1 MIINLKLSSNQQT
14 NTQTGCQERARGA
27 SQTACSPPFLLKSVQ
42 FSASAT
48 ERLEESSE
56 AARKNDTKSMR
67 PSYSSEQS
75 WEHFTVSCT
84 VFHILSLSVRIVSSR
99 DFPKWRARSQATSHL
114 KTDHVLA
121 PRLRAVSYFSLQSYC
136 KRNPRRLSFSS
147 GPNPLL

>member
-1 MIINLKLSSNQQT
+1 MNTCFKANLRKKQSGESFLPLPHNPHPCFFFLTLLYTLWNAQ
-14 NTQTGCQERARGA
+14 NTLTILA
-27 SQTACSPPFLLKSVQ
+27 
-42 FSASAT
+42 
-48 ERLEESSE
+48 LEDSSE

-67 PSYSSEQS
+67 PSHSSEQS